1 MSGFNV
7 GDKVKVISYGGKVIL
22 KSVIT
27 EITMAGNIRVK
38 GWDKLF
44 KPNGTERSKQR
55 FWTDYIHIVKEG

>member
-7 GDKVKVISYGGKVIL
+7 GNKVKVISYDGKVIL

-44 KPNGTERSKQR
+44 RPNGTERSKQI